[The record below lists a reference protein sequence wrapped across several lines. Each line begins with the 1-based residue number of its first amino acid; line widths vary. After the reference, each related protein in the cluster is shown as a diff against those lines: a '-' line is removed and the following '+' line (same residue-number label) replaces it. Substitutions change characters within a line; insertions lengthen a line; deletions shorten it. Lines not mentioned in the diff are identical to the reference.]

1 MYNYYVHYKTQLYSD
16 RLPPQAERWQGEGEE
31 ANIYNMFS
39 IVSEPPKLPKC
50 FLVLFE
56 DDEFLGSQK
65 SELLSAPLTIHSGMF
80 SSSTDVLQLLYETWC
95 SSRAGGWRRQGLV
108 IPWDLKR
115 DWYFLQKVDM
125 ITADSGPAWCWKLP
139 VGVCTLY
146 TRDGRSVAIPLL
158 TIFMEN
164 LWTLQEM
171 GGRDWGFTYHTYKK
185 SQCWGNLPDP
195 LARDTRVAGSNQSWA
210 VSKVGLPNFRK

>member
-1 MYNYYVHYKTQLYSD
+1 MARSRSRGNYLHIYSIASK
-16 RLPPQAERWQGEGEE
+16 PPPTSYQK
-31 ANIYNMFS
+31 
-39 IVSEPPKLPKC
+39 V
-50 FLVLFE
+50 FLVFIWSLF
-56 DDEFLGSQK
+56 EFLGSQK

-115 DWYFLQKVDM
+115 DCLNPQKSERT
-125 ITADSGPAWCWKLP
+125 TADSGPAWCWKLP
-139 VGVCTLY
+139 VGVCTKY

-171 GGRDWGFTYHTYKK
+171 GGRDWGFTYHTYKNHNVK
-185 SQCWGNLPDP
+185 AISLILSLGTP
-195 LARDTRVAGSNQSWA
+195 
-210 VSKVGLPNFRK
+210 GLQVQTTSEHIVKILYVFNNFGL